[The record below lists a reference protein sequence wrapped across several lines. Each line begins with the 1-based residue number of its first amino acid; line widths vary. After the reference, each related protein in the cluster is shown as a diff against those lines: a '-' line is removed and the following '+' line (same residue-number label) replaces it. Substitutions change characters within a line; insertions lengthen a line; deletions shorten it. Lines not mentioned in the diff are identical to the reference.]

1 MADYILA
8 ALQGIVQ
15 GLTEFLPVSSS
26 GHLNIFQHFTGLS
39 GEGNLF
45 FNVMLH
51 LGTLV
56 AVCVFYYKLIFRLIK
71 AFGSM
76 VKKLFTGK
84 LNFKKLTD
92 DENLLLML
100 VIGLIPLFLL
110 FIPIGN
116 DMKIKDLADILT
128 GDKSY
133 FIVTGISLLLTSA
146 LLFTSSRVNKTN
158 EALAFQGKTK
168 LKSRYRV
175 LDALTVG
182 MVQCVAAILPGLS
195 RSGSTLAAGQFR
207 SIKKQDAMDYTFV
220 LAIPSI
226 VAAAALELLDAIKA
240 PEGLSVDIGPVIV
253 GVIFSAVVGYF
264 SIALFKWLLKTDRT
278 YIFVIYTAIVG
289 LVVIGVS
296 VYEMITASTVCF
308 TFA

>member
-1 MADYILA
+1 MVDYILA

-26 GHLNIFQHFTGLS
+26 GHLNIFQHFTGIS

-51 LGTLV
+51 IGTLV
-56 AVCVFYYKLIFRLIK
+56 AVCAFYYKLIFRLIK
-71 AFGSM
+71 ALGSL

-84 LNFKKLTD
+84 LSFKNLSD
-92 DENLLLML
+92 DENLLVML
-100 VIGLIPLFLL
+100 IVGLIPLFLL
-110 FIPIGN
+110 FVPIGN
-116 DMKIKDLADILT
+116 DMKVKDFADILT

-133 FIVTGISLLLTSA
+133 FIVTGISLLFTAA
-146 LLFTSSRVNKTN
+146 LLFAGSRINKKN
-158 EALAFQGKTK
+158 EELAHMGKTK

-182 MVQCVAAILPGLS
+182 VVQCVAAILPGLS
-195 RSGSTLAAGQFR
+195 RSGSTLAAGQAR

-226 VAAAALELLDAIKA
+226 LAAAALEFLDAIKA
-240 PEGLSVDIGPVIV
+240 PGGFSDDMGPVIV
-253 GVIFSAVVGYF
+253 GMIFSAVVGYF

-278 YIFVIYTAIVG
+278 YIFVIYTALAG
-289 LVVIGVS
+289 LAVIGVS
-296 VYEMITASTVCF
+296 IYELVTSTTVCF
-308 TFA
+308 NF